1 MASWAQIFSLRK
13 HEINARMLLGVRRDV
28 TLRGTASAL
37 SFELAGGFGYWVRFG
52 ESFVQRSRG
61 AIYGCERLYD
71 DQSIRNETQ
80 RFSIRNF
87 ALPVNLKI
95 GYSWGG

>member
-1 MASWAQIFSLRK
+1 
-13 HEINARMLLGVRRDV
+13 MLLGVRRDV